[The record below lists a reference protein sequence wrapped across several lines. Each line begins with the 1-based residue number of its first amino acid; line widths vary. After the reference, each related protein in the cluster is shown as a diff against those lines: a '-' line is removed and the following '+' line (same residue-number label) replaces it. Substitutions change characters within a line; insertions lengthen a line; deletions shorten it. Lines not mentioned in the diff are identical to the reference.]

1 MAKETDLKIKR
12 KITSREKNE
21 FLWGWAFILPTMIG
35 LIVLNIY
42 PIIKTI
48 YESFFKTGDFGKG
61 NIFIGLANY
70 QRVLTDPEVWQSL
83 LNTFKYAIVEVPF
96 SHHHCSGSG
105 RAAEPEDEGAG
116 RLPYDLL
123 PPHGCGPRG
132 DCHGVEMAL

>member
-1 MAKETDLKIKR
+1 
-12 KITSREKNE
+12 
-21 FLWGWAFILPTMIG
+21 MIG

-70 QRVLTDPEVWQSL
+70 QKVLTDPEVWQSL

-96 SHHHCSGSG
+96 SIIIALVLAVLLNRKMKG
-105 RAAEPEDEGAG
+105 R

-123 PPHGCGPRG
+123 PPHGCGPRRRLPWCG
-132 DCHGVEMAL
+132 DGSLTRSSAF